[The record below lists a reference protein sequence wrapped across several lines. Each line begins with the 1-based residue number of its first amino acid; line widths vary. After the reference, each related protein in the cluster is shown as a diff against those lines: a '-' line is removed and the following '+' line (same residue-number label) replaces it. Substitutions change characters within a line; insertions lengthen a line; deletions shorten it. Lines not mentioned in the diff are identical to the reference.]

1 LKGKASW
8 GEYRHME
15 TNWLSRLA
23 QFWRD
28 AAAGLRSTELYFD
41 NDADGRRIHSD
52 LDAIRSRFP
61 DHA

>member
-1 LKGKASW
+1 LSGKASFAD
-8 GEYRHME
+8 YRKMN

-23 QFWRD
+23 QSWQGAFT
-28 AAAGLRSTELYFD
+28 GLRPTDLYFD
-41 NDADGRRIHSD
+41 TDADGRRMRSD

>member
-1 LKGKASW
+1 
-8 GEYRHME
+8 MN

-28 AAAGLRSTELYFD
+28 AAAGLRSSELYFD
-41 NDADGRRIHSD
+41 NDADGRRIRSD

>member
-1 LKGKASW
+1 
-8 GEYRHME
+8 MD

-23 QFWRD
+23 QYWRD
-28 AAAGLRSTELYFD
+28 ASAGLRPTDLYFD
-41 NDADGRRIHSD
+41 TDTDADGRRIRSD